1 MTQICLCGIT
11 KASRPSSLYN
21 AHVSPWIVS
30 TEKQDFQTYSFY
42 THTHT
47 QAWMANWL
55 KQRLFVRSGPR
66 FFCCMIFLYVHDKLT
81 FIHIPL
87 LLLVKLEL
95 WHNLLDF
102 IHFLCWGYYSDST
115 LQVRRLEYN
124 TVAHISSDFYIV
136 LRIMGKIIHYSVSY
150 IFSFLC
156 WESVNLTQSVYSIL
170 LPELMIMLN

>member
-1 MTQICLCGIT
+1 MTQICSCGIT

-47 QAWMANWL
+47 HTHTHTRTHTHSKAWMANWL
-55 KQRLFVRSGPR
+55 KQRLFMRSGPR
-66 FFCCMIFLYVHDKLT
+66 FFGCKNYFYVHDKLS

-87 LLLVKLEL
+87 LFLLVKLDL
-95 WHNLLDF
+95 WHNLLYF
-102 IHFLCWGYYSDST
+102 IHLLCWGYCSDST

-124 TVAHISSDFYIV
+124 TIVRISSDFYIV
-136 LRIMGKIIHYSVSY
+136 LRIMGK
-150 IFSFLC
+150 
-156 WESVNLTQSVYSIL
+156 
-170 LPELMIMLN
+170 